1 MLCAALRLS
10 PTTRI
15 GAVATGLLAKAIPG
29 ASRESVSSHK
39 ASAPYRSVLSRIRR
53 FLIDILAPRSST
65 RTAIDVREVGKSV
78 SGPEGTLHI
87 LDNVSLTVSEGD
99 SIAIVGASGSGK
111 TTLLGLL
118 AGLDLPSRGSIA
130 LSGQDLG
137 QLDEEARAALRA
149 REVGFVFQ
157 SFHLLPALTAEENIA
172 LPLELA
178 GREDPARV
186 REVLE
191 AVGLSARARHYPRQ
205 LSGGEQQRV
214 ALARAFVARPRILF
228 ADEPT
233 GSLDQATGAQI
244 SDLLFAL
251 NATSDTTL
259 VLVTHDMTLAQRCHH
274 IYRIDSSRL
283 HAQTGSAA

>member
-1 MLCAALRLS
+1 M
-10 PTTRI
+10 
-15 GAVATGLLAKAIPG
+15 
-29 ASRESVSSHK
+29 
-39 ASAPYRSVLSRIRR
+39 
-53 FLIDILAPRSST
+53 
-65 RTAIDVREVGKSV
+65 
-78 SGPEGTLHI
+78 
-87 LDNVSLTVSEGD
+87 TVSEGD

-130 LSGQDLG
+130 LSGQELG

-149 REVGFVFQ
+149 RAVGFVFQ

-233 GSLDQATGAQI
+233 GSLDQTTGAQI

-259 VLVTHDMTLAQRCHH
+259 VLVTHDMTLAQRCKH
-274 IYRIDSSRL
+274 IYRIDSGRL
-283 HAQTGSAA
+283 HAQTGPAA

>member
-1 MLCAALRLS
+1 M
-10 PTTRI
+10 
-15 GAVATGLLAKAIPG
+15 
-29 ASRESVSSHK
+29 
-39 ASAPYRSVLSRIRR
+39 
-53 FLIDILAPRSST
+53 
-65 RTAIDVREVGKSV
+65 
-78 SGPEGTLHI
+78 
-87 LDNVSLTVSEGD
+87 TVSEGD

-130 LSGQDLG
+130 LSGQQLG

-178 GREDPARV
+178 GREEPARV

-214 ALARAFVARPRILF
+214 ALARAFVAKPRILF

-259 VLVTHDMTLAQRCHH
+259 VLVTHDMTLAQRCNH
-274 IYRIDSSRL
+274 IYRIDSGRL
-283 HAQTGSAA
+283 HAQPGSAA

>member
-1 MLCAALRLS
+1 M
-10 PTTRI
+10 
-15 GAVATGLLAKAIPG
+15 
-29 ASRESVSSHK
+29 
-39 ASAPYRSVLSRIRR
+39 
-53 FLIDILAPRSST
+53 
-65 RTAIDVREVGKSV
+65 
-78 SGPEGTLHI
+78 
-87 LDNVSLTVSEGD
+87 SLTVSEGD

-130 LSGQDLG
+130 LSGQQLG

-214 ALARAFVARPRILF
+214 ALARAFVAKPRILF

-259 VLVTHDMTLAQRCHH
+259 VLVTHDMTLAQRCNH
-274 IYRIDSSRL
+274 IYRIDSGRL
-283 HAQTGSAA
+283 HAQPGSPA

>member
-1 MLCAALRLS
+1 M
-10 PTTRI
+10 
-15 GAVATGLLAKAIPG
+15 
-29 ASRESVSSHK
+29 
-39 ASAPYRSVLSRIRR
+39 
-53 FLIDILAPRSST
+53 
-65 RTAIDVREVGKSV
+65 
-78 SGPEGTLHI
+78 
-87 LDNVSLTVSEGD
+87 SLTVSEGD

-130 LSGQDLG
+130 LSGQQLG

-149 REVGFVFQ
+149 RDVGFVFQ

-259 VLVTHDMTLAQRCHH
+259 VLVTHDMSLAQRCRH
-274 IYRIDSSRL
+274 IYRIDSGRL
-283 HAQTGSAA
+283 HAQTGPAA

>member
-1 MLCAALRLS
+1 M
-10 PTTRI
+10 TVHE
-15 GAVATGLLAKAIPG
+15 G
-29 ASRESVSSHK
+29 ESV
-39 ASAPYRSVLSRIRR
+39 
-53 FLIDILAPRSST
+53 
-65 RTAIDVREVGKSV
+65 
-78 SGPEGTLHI
+78 
-87 LDNVSLTVSEGD
+87 
-99 SIAIVGASGSGK
+99 AIVGASGSGK

-118 AGLDLPSRGSIA
+118 AGLDLPSHGSIA
-130 LSGQDLG
+130 LAGADLNT
-137 QLDEEARAALRA
+137 LDEEARAQLRA

-178 GREDPARV
+178 GREDAARV

-191 AVGLSARARHYPRQ
+191 QVDLGHRARHYPRQ

-233 GSLDQATGAQI
+233 GSLDQATGQQI

-259 VLVTHDMTLAQRCHH
+259 VLVTHDLRLAQRCER
-274 IYRIDSSRL
+274 IYQLDGGRL
-283 HAQTGSAA
+283 ADTVAGVGA

>member
-1 MLCAALRLS
+1 M
-10 PTTRI
+10 
-15 GAVATGLLAKAIPG
+15 
-29 ASRESVSSHK
+29 
-39 ASAPYRSVLSRIRR
+39 
-53 FLIDILAPRSST
+53 
-65 RTAIDVREVGKSV
+65 
-78 SGPEGTLHI
+78 
-87 LDNVSLTVSEGD
+87 TVSEGD

-130 LSGQDLG
+130 LAGQDLG

-149 REVGFVFQ
+149 RDVGFVVQ

-259 VLVTHDMTLAQRCHH
+259 VLVTHDMSLAQRCRH
-274 IYRIDSSRL
+274 IYRIDSGRL
-283 HAQTGSAA
+283 HAQTGPAA

>member
-1 MLCAALRLS
+1 M
-10 PTTRI
+10 TVHE
-15 GAVATGLLAKAIPG
+15 GQ
-29 ASRESVSSHK
+29 SV
-39 ASAPYRSVLSRIRR
+39 
-53 FLIDILAPRSST
+53 
-65 RTAIDVREVGKSV
+65 
-78 SGPEGTLHI
+78 
-87 LDNVSLTVSEGD
+87 
-99 SIAIVGASGSGK
+99 AIVGASGSGK

-118 AGLDLPSRGSIA
+118 AGLDLPSRGEITLAGAA
-130 LSGQDLG
+130 LGA
-137 QLDEEARAALRA
+137 LDEEARAQLRA

-191 AVGLSARARHYPRQ
+191 QVGLSHRARHYPRQ

-233 GSLDQATGAQI
+233 GSLDQSTGQQI

-251 NATSDTTL
+251 NAGSDTTL
-259 VLVTHDMTLAQRCHH
+259 VLVTHDLRLAQRCEH
-274 IYRIDSSRL
+274 IYRLDQGRLVDADGL
-283 HAQTGSAA
+283 HA

>member
-1 MLCAALRLS
+1 M
-10 PTTRI
+10 TVHE
-15 GAVATGLLAKAIPG
+15 G
-29 ASRESVSSHK
+29 ESV
-39 ASAPYRSVLSRIRR
+39 
-53 FLIDILAPRSST
+53 
-65 RTAIDVREVGKSV
+65 
-78 SGPEGTLHI
+78 
-87 LDNVSLTVSEGD
+87 
-99 SIAIVGASGSGK
+99 AIVGASGSGK

-118 AGLDLPSRGSIA
+118 AGLDLPSHGTIA
-130 LSGQDLG
+130 LAGADLNA
-137 QLDEEARAALRA
+137 LDEEARAQLRA

-191 AVGLSARARHYPRQ
+191 QVGLGHRARHYPRQ

-233 GSLDQATGAQI
+233 GSLDQATGQQI

-259 VLVTHDMTLAQRCHH
+259 VLVTHDLRLAQRCER
-274 IYRIDSSRL
+274 IYQLDGGRL
-283 HAQTGSAA
+283 ADPVAGVGA

>member
-1 MLCAALRLS
+1 M
-10 PTTRI
+10 
-15 GAVATGLLAKAIPG
+15 
-29 ASRESVSSHK
+29 
-39 ASAPYRSVLSRIRR
+39 
-53 FLIDILAPRSST
+53 APRSST

-233 GSLDQATGAQI
+233 GSLDQTTGAQI

-274 IYRIDSSRL
+274 IYRIDSGRL
-283 HAQTGSAA
+283 HAQTGPAA